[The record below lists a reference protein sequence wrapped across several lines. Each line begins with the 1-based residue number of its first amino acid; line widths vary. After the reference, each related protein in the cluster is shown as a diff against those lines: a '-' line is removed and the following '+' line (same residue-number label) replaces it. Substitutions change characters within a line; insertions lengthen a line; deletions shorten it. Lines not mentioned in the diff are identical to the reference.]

1 MVNNLNIQQTPSNAL
16 HLQEWCTTGDVTLL
30 QIRVEQKG
38 SSSQID
44 LSRET
49 CQPFEGPIVSFLT
62 L

>member
-1 MVNNLNIQQTPSNAL
+1 MVNNLNTQQTPSNAL

-30 QIRVEQKG
+30 QIRVVQKG

-49 CQPFEGPIVSFLT
+49 CQPFD
-62 L
+62 